1 MPIVSFKPSRPS
13 ARLYRPRAGQQRCS
27 TMPSTERIAPRKFG
41 LRKCTFIAMLASTA
55 ALGCSGGQD
64 NSGTLAVTTSTSE
77 QAIAPETSEDAADVP
92 ARGALEF
99 RGDEDKRLPP
109 FRVQAGGGLLRW
121 TNAGEVFS
129 LFSHTG
135 TLVDSVAPSGEV
147 VLRPGVQTIDVIA
160 SGGWSITVFD
170 ARRVR

>member
-1 MPIVSFKPSRPS
+1 
-13 ARLYRPRAGQQRCS
+13 
-27 TMPSTERIAPRKFG
+27 
-41 LRKCTFIAMLASTA
+41 MLASTA

-64 NSGTLAVTTSTSE
+64 NSGTLAVTSSTSE

-99 RGDEDKRLPP
+99 RGDEDRRLPP